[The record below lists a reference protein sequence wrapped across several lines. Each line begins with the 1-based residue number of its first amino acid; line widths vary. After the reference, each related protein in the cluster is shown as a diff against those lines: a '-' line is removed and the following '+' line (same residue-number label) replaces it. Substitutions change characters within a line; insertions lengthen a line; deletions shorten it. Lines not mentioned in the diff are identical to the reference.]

1 MRVTSFLLCV
11 FFITPLSFAQD
22 SENTDSIS
30 FKCTVLYPE
39 TAEYPE
45 VSVAADTVKFR
56 LFYVDDGCSGF
67 TYRFLL
73 KDDVLLLQRTTTP
86 PDTCTPDE
94 QVLYGVEG
102 FIANVP
108 KGYYLLEL
116 HTGTT
121 EDKLES
127 IFREGVTIK
136 K

>member
-1 MRVTSFLLCV
+1 MRVLSLLVCV
-11 FFITPLSFAQD
+11 FFFTPLLFGQD
-22 SENTDSIS
+22 SESTDSLS
-30 FKCTVLYPE
+30 FQCTVLYPE

-45 VSVAADTVKFR
+45 ISVSGDTVKFR
-56 LFYVDDGCSGF
+56 LFYVDDGCSAF
-67 TYRFLL
+67 TYRFLQ
-73 KDDVLLLQRTTTP
+73 KDNVLLLQRTTAP
-86 PDTCTPDE
+86 PDTCSTDE

-121 EDKLES
+121 EDNLES

>member
-1 MRVTSFLLCV
+1 MRVTFLLLCTLIIAP
-11 FFITPLSFAQD
+11 FTFAQD
-22 SENTDSIS
+22 PEPADTVS

-45 VSVAADTVKFR
+45 VSVASDTVKFR
-56 LFYVDDGCSGF
+56 LFYVDNGCSGF
-67 TYRFLL
+67 TYRFSQ
-73 KDDVLLLQRTTTP
+73 KENVLLLQRTTTP
-86 PDTCTPDE
+86 PDTCSSDE

-102 FIANVP
+102 FIANLP

-121 EDKLES
+121 EDNLES
-127 IFREGVTIK
+127 IFREGITVK